1 MPAKR
6 KRPLI
11 EDLIKI
17 SVHHLV
23 TNKPG
28 AKHVIIDGQ
37 ENLLEFDDQ
46 MIGDEQRLVLYFN
59 EQQSSLSF
67 VVVDLPITGRLK
79 NNEIPWDKNRTYY
92 LLENGKRY
100 RHLYINPLTKQIG
113 SRHSLKAVYT
123 SETIGEKQKAFWR
136 ARQKILK
143 KQWRSER
150 RSVYG
155 AKPEEKCSR

>member
-1 MPAKR
+1 MQR
-6 KRPLI
+6 KRPRI
-11 EDLIKI
+11 EELIKI
-17 SVHHLV
+17 SVHHLI

-28 AKHVIIDGQ
+28 AKHVIVDREGNQ
-37 ENLLEFDDQ
+37 LEFVDQ
-46 MIGDEQRLVLYFN
+46 MIGDEQRLVLYIN
-59 EQQSSLSF
+59 GQQSSLSF
-67 VVVDLPITGRLK
+67 VVVDLPILGRIK
-79 NNEIPWDKNRTYY
+79 NNKISWDKNRTYY

-113 SRHSLKAVYT
+113 SRHSLKAAYT
-123 SETIGEKQKAFWR
+123 SETIGEKQKVFWR

-150 RSVYG
+150 RSAYG